1 MKKHAI
7 TLSLLFSL
15 VFLSGCVDLLDVEKS
30 FTFQQIF
37 SVNTDQQ
44 TFNDSH
50 LFDLAANVS
59 IIEEYGSMIKE
70 VRIEKV
76 EFWLT
81 AFVGSSEQAFEGGSL
96 SVSNPDGSN
105 TTLIASLGELVL
117 QDLVN
122 NKQTMTLNTSGVNM
136 LGDLAAE
143 PPHSFKLNTEGS
155 VNQGPLIFTI
165 VFEFTAKMVANPLN

>member
-7 TLSLLFSL
+7 TLFLLPSL
-15 VFLSGCVDLLDVEKS
+15 VFLSGCTDLLDIEKG

-37 SVNTDQQ
+37 VVNTDQQ
-44 TFNDSH
+44 TFHDSN

-59 IIEEYGSMIKE
+59 IIEEYGSKIKE

-76 EFWLT
+76 EFWLM
-81 AFVGSSEQAFEGGSL
+81 AFVGSSEQAFEEGSL

-105 TTLIASLGELVL
+105 TTMIASLGELVL

-143 PPHSFKLNTEGS
+143 PPHSFQLNTEGS

>member
-7 TLSLLFSL
+7 TLFLLPSL
-15 VFLSGCVDLLDVEKS
+15 VFLSGCTDLLDIEKG

-37 SVNTDQQ
+37 VVNTDQQ
-44 TFNDSH
+44 TFHDSN

-59 IIEEYGSMIKE
+59 IIEEYGS
-70 VRIEKV
+70 
-76 EFWLT
+76 
-81 AFVGSSEQAFEGGSL
+81 
-96 SVSNPDGSN
+96 N
-105 TTLIASLGELVL
+105 TTMIASLGELVL

-122 NKQTMTLNTSGVNM
+122 NKQTMTPNNSGVNM

-143 PPHSFKLNTEGS
+143 PPHLFQLNTQGS
-155 VNQGPLIFTI
+155 VNQGPLVFTI